1 MRINIILNNTNSNA
15 ITATAVTT
23 EIQPSI
29 EKNETSS
36 WGQFQVPL
44 VDTPRINKQSNI
56 KLIEYKIRNQN
67 STRIHKLCT
76 QRWII
81 LLNNNLEGPRVSAS
95 CFAAKT
101 CILWDGIFIPEWS
114 WCCVNTQIKL
124 LSKVL
129 SCPRLR
135 PQVPHT
141 YVIQCYINRRPW
153 LGIHLH
159 SS

>member
-101 CILWDGIFIPEWS
+101 CILWDGIFIPE
-114 WCCVNTQIKL
+114 
-124 LSKVL
+124 
-129 SCPRLR
+129 
-135 PQVPHT
+135 
-141 YVIQCYINRRPW
+141 
-153 LGIHLH
+153 
-159 SS
+159 